1 MALLY
6 TDKGSVLKL
15 TVTMTF
21 QSRLS
26 KVVTRERSPLDG
38 S

>member
-1 MALLY
+1 VALLY
-6 TDKGSVLKL
+6 TDKGSALKL
-15 TVTMTF
+15 PITMTF

-38 S
+38 G